1 MRRSS
6 LPIAEPAIRLIWCED
21 YNQLCG
27 VRVILGGAWLCSHS
41 VRHLKRPRA
50 TTDQDAVVI
59 SPATILPLG
68 QLLLDNKRRSSSLRR
83 STHFGRSQSWHGLSQ
98 VLVGLVI
105 ANSPRLA
112 TPCTAHLQD
121 G

>member
-50 TTDQDAVVI
+50 TTDQCGSDITCDDFA
-59 SPATILPLG
+59 PWPTICSIINGGPRPCGDQRILG
-68 QLLLDNKRRSSSLRR
+68 EASLGTV
-83 STHFGRSQSWHGLSQ
+83 SVKFWLGD
-98 VLVGLVI
+98 LVI

-112 TPCTAHLQD
+112 TPCTAHL
-121 G
+121 